1 MGCSPWGHK
10 ESDTTE
16 QVSTHRWDCWA
27 FQMMLVVKS
36 LPAKAVD
43 LRGAGLIPSQEDRL
57 ELGSM
62 GLLARVPLATIS
74 RCPLGSKSQHR
85 GFR

>member
-27 FQMMLVVKS
+27 FRMMLVVKNR
-36 LPAKAVD
+36 PAKAVD
-43 LRGAGLIPSQEDRL
+43 LRGAGLIPGQEDRL
-57 ELGSM
+57 EVGKATHSSI
-62 GLLARVPLATIS
+62 LAWS
-74 RCPLGSKSQHR
+74 RGA
-85 GFR
+85 